1 MKEVNPEKDSSIITR
16 EEIKN
21 ILALPGK
28 NRIEKI
34 LDSSYPAQLVAK
46 IPEIE
51 IFLTIKEVGEHDALD
66 LISLTTPDQ
75 LTYILDL
82 DLWGKDQIIPERFLF
97 WLEILEQCG
106 ENKLRQF
113 FRTADLEFL
122 VSAFRKVLRV
132 YQNSN
137 PEEMPGE
144 NAENRDSTLFSLDQ
158 IYYIKFA
165 DEKYAPL
172 LRRLI
177 HFLYSSLPGIYQTLM
192 EQIFWGIPAEDEE
205 LALRWRNGRL
215 ADQGFPN
222 FDEALEIYTYFSPEK
237 IKKKR
242 FFPLPQP
249 EGPFHPPRFL
259 EVACKETFFSLVL
272 QNAFP
277 EENRERI
284 KWELA
289 GLINRVLI
297 ADGAHLGDAEAFYQ
311 SARKALQTLDL
322 GLKYLSNENPAEAR
336 QLLKEV
342 PVTRIF
348 QTGYS
353 LGLDLQR
360 RAQKL
365 VQKGWLADLPRKEE
379 ILDSPL
385 QETIKGLLRKRPVF
399 FNENNGNFSPF
410 VALTE
415 ISLTADRL
423 DKIFLLGEI
432 IFEILGISAEEIIKI
447 EKAPCFFPDPPLS
460 TICLTFLAQGFLHGS
475 PKLTPLTILELNK
488 VYEKLKQNRLLTA
501 QTNISTLW
509 EELAKKNMALSFQKL
524 EGRKKEVLLWWLEF
538 LHNKLSSSLGQIRGG
553 DMIDPRAV
561 DIFLVYRAS

>member
-1 MKEVNPEKDSSIITR
+1 MKEVKGEKDSSIITT

-34 LDSSYPAQLVAK
+34 LDSPFPAQLVAK
-46 IPEIE
+46 IPKIE
-51 IFLTIKEVGEHDALD
+51 IFLTIKEVGEYGARD

-82 DLWGKDQIIPERFLF
+82 DLWDKDQIIPERFLL

-137 PEEMPGE
+137 PEEAL
-144 NAENRDSTLFSLDQ
+144 AENRDPTLFSLDQ
-158 IYYIKFA
+158 IYYIEFA
-165 DEKYAPL
+165 KEKHAPL
-172 LRRLI
+172 LMRLF
-177 HFLYSSLPGIYQTLM
+177 HFLYFSLSDIYQTLM
-192 EQIFWGIPAEDEE
+192 EQIFWSIPAEDEE
-205 LALRWRNGRL
+205 LAWRWRNGRL
-215 ADQGFPN
+215 ADEGFPN
-222 FDEALEIYTYFSPEK
+222 FDEALEIYSYFSPAN
-237 IKKKR
+237 IKKKC
-242 FFPLPQP
+242 FSPLPQP
-249 EGPFHPPRFL
+249 KEPFYSPMFL
-259 EVACKETFFSLVL
+259 EVTCKDTFFSIAL
-272 QNAFP
+272 QKAFS
-277 EENRERI
+277 EENQERV

-322 GLKYLSNENPAEAR
+322 GLKYLSNENPAEAG
-336 QLLKEV
+336 QLLEKV

-348 QTGYS
+348 QAGYS
-353 LGLDLQR
+353 LSLDLKR
-360 RAQKL
+360 RAQEL

-385 QETIKGLLRKRPVF
+385 KETIKGLLRNRPVF
-399 FNENNGNFSPF
+399 FNENNGNFYPF
-410 VALTE
+410 GALPE
-415 ISLTADRL
+415 ISSTADRL
-423 DKIFLLGEI
+423 DKISILGEI
-432 IFEILGISAEEIIKI
+432 IFELFGISADDIIAI
-447 EKAPCFFPDPPLS
+447 EKKPCFFPDPPLS
-460 TICLTFLAQGFLHGS
+460 TICLTFLAQRLLHGS
-475 PKLTPLTILELNK
+475 AKLAPLNILELNK
-488 VYEKLKQNRLLTA
+488 IYEKLKQNGLLTA
-501 QTNISTLW
+501 QTNISFWW
-509 EELAKKNMALSFQKL
+509 EELTKKNMPLPSLTL

-538 LHNKLSSSLGQIRGG
+538 LQNKLYSSLGQIRSGN
-553 DMIDPRAV
+553 MIDPRAV
-561 DIFLVYRAS
+561 DVFLIYRAS

>member
-1 MKEVNPEKDSSIITR
+1 MKEIKPRKDSSIIAR

-34 LDSSYPAQLVAK
+34 LDSPYPAQLVAK

-51 IFLTIKEVGEHDALD
+51 IFLTIKEVGAHDALD
-66 LISLTTPDQ
+66 LISLSTPDQ

-82 DLWGKDQIIPERFLF
+82 DLWDKDQIIPERFLF

-137 PEEMPGE
+137 PEETP
-144 NAENRDSTLFSLDQ
+144 ADNRDSNLFSLDR
-158 IYYIKFA
+158 IYYIEFA
-165 DEKYAPL
+165 SEKHAPL
-172 LRRLI
+172 LMRLM
-177 HFLYSSLPGIYQTLM
+177 HFLYSSLPDIYQTLM
-192 EQIFWGIPAEDEE
+192 EQILCSIPAEDEE

-222 FDEALEIYTYFSPEK
+222 FDEALEIYTYFPPEK
-237 IKKKR
+237 IKKKT
-242 FFPLPQP
+242 FFPLPKP
-249 EGPFHPPRFL
+249 EGPFHSPMFL
-259 EVACKETFFSLVL
+259 EVACKETFFSLAL
-272 QNAFP
+272 QNALP
-277 EENRERI
+277 KEDQERI

-297 ADGAHLGDAEAFYQ
+297 ADGAHLGEAEAFYE
-311 SARKALQTLDL
+311 SARKALKTLDL

-336 QLLKEV
+336 QLLEKV

-348 QTGYS
+348 QVGFS
-353 LGLDLQR
+353 LGLDLKR
-360 RAQKL
+360 RALEL
-365 VQKGWLADLPRKEE
+365 VQKGWLAGLPRKEE

-385 QETIKGLLRKRPVF
+385 KETIKGLLRKRPVF

-410 VALTE
+410 AALAE
-415 ISLTADRL
+415 ISITADRL
-423 DKIFLLGEI
+423 DKISILGEI
-432 IFEILGISAEEIIKI
+432 ILEIWGISADEIMELKK
-447 EKAPCFFPDPPLS
+447 EPCFFPDPPLS
-460 TICLTFLAQGFLHGS
+460 TMCLTFLAQGFLHGS
-475 PKLTPLTILELNK
+475 AKLAPLTILELNQ
-488 VYEKLKQNRLLTA
+488 VYEKLKQNGILTG
-501 QTNISTLW
+501 QTNISSLW
-509 EELAKKNMALSFQKL
+509 EELTKKNMALPPLKL

-538 LHNKLSSSLGQIRGG
+538 LQRKLYSSLGQIRCR

-561 DIFLVYRAS
+561 DVFLVYRAS